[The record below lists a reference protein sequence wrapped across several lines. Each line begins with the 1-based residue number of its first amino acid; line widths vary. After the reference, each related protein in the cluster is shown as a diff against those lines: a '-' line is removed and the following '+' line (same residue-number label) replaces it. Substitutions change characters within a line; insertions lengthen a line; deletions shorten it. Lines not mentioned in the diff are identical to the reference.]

1 MVILEHKEIRA
12 IKDYAKENNVPIMQ
26 DEGIDFL
33 TTFIVKHQIKSILEV
48 GTAIGYSA
56 IMMAMVNQDIHITTI
71 ERDEERYLEALKNVK
86 KFGLE
91 HRITLIFQDAFNVKL
106 DGKYDLIFLDAA
118 KGQNI
123 RFFENFEH
131 NLKPEGYFITDNMNF
146 HGYIFKDP
154 DTIKSKNL
162 RSLVRKI
169 KEYHTFLEENENY
182 TVEFLNVGDGIAVA
196 NKKNR

>member
-1 MVILEHKEIRA
+1 MVAVEHPEIRR
-12 IKDYAKENNVPIMQ
+12 IKEYAKINKVPIMQ

-33 TTFIVKHQIKSILEV
+33 TTFLIKHQIKNILEI

-56 IMMAMVNQDIHITTI
+56 ICMALVHEDITITTI
-71 ERDEERYLEALKNVK
+71 ERDEGRYLEALKNVK

-91 HRITLIFQDAFNVKL
+91 KRITLLFKDALDVSFNEKF
-106 DGKYDLIFLDAA
+106 DLIFLDAA

-131 NLKPEGYFITDNMNF
+131 NLNSFGYMITDNMNF
-146 HGYIFKDP
+146 HGLVNQDFNS
-154 DTIKSKNL
+154 IKSKNL

-182 TVEFLNVGDGIAVA
+182 TVEFLNVGDGISVA
-196 NKKNR
+196 RKNK

>member
-1 MVILEHKEIRA
+1 MVAVEHAEIRK
-12 IKDYAKENNVPIMQ
+12 IKDYAKINKVPIMQ

-33 TTFIVKHQIKSILEV
+33 TTFLIKHQVKNILEI

-56 IMMAMVNQDIHITTI
+56 ICMALVHNDITITTI

-91 HRITLIFQDAFNVKL
+91 KRITLLFKDAL
-106 DGKYDLIFLDAA
+106 DVSLSEKFDLVFLDAA

-131 NLKPEGYFITDNMNF
+131 NLKVNGYMITDNMNF
-146 HGYIFKDP
+146 HGFVHQDLNS
-154 DTIKSKNL
+154 IKSKNL

-182 TVEFLNVGDGIAVA
+182 TVDFFDIGDGISVA
-196 NKKNR
+196 RKNK

>member
-1 MVILEHKEIRA
+1 MVAVDHTEIRR
-12 IKDYAKENNVPIMQ
+12 IKEYAKINKVPIMQ
-26 DEGIDFL
+26 EEGIDFL
-33 TTFIVKHQIKSILEV
+33 TTFLIKHQVKNILEV

-56 IMMAMVNQDIHITTI
+56 ICMALVHEDISITTI

-91 HRITLIFQDAFNVKL
+91 KRITLLFKDAL
-106 DGKYDLIFLDAA
+106 DVSLNEKFDLIFLDAA

-131 NLKPEGYFITDNMNF
+131 NLKVHGYMITDNMNF
-146 HGYIFKDP
+146 HGFVHQDLNS
-154 DTIKSKNL
+154 IKSKNL

-182 TVEFLNVGDGIAVA
+182 TVEFFDIGDGISVA
-196 NKKNR
+196 RKNK